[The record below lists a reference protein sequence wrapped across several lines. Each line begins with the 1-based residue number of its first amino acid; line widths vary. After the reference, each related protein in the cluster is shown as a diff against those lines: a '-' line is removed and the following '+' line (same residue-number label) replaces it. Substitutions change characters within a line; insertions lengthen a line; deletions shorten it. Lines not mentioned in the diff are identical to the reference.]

1 MCHITDHA
9 LLRYLERV
17 KGIDVQAARLEMM
30 AAENAVHT
38 AASMGCDTVK
48 LGNGARLKL
57 HGDIVSTVLPKR
69 GY

>member
-1 MCHITDHA
+1 MCFITDHA

-17 KGIDVQAARLEMM
+17 KGIDVQGARLEML
-30 AAENAVHT
+30 ASETVINT
-38 AASMGCDTVK
+38 AANIGCDTVK

-69 GY
+69 GH

>member
-1 MCHITDHA
+1 
-9 LLRYLERV
+9 
-17 KGIDVQAARLEMM
+17 
-30 AAENAVHT
+30 
-38 AASMGCDTVK
+38 MGCDTVK